1 MHGSGVAE
9 DRIEEVLADAAEFFK
24 AYLWETE
31 SCEVARTALAKQGLD
46 EQVIRS
52 FDVGYAPV
60 GPDALMS
67 HLRGL
72 GYSDEELVAA
82 GLATRSVRGRAHAL
96 FRSRVMFPVRDGEGR
111 VLGFAGLGTHL
122 GPSWPQWVTSPDDG
136 YYRRSGAVFGLDR
149 AAGEIAASGTASLRR
164 DCIEVLKA
172 HQDGHANV
180 VTVHSSTVTREQM
193 LALASGV
200 AGGLDALEVDL
211 PPGMRAE
218 PKGES
223 DSLDA
228 APNAAQGE
236 SRARSGSAALRPRH
250 LNLKKV
256 VLVTA
261 TALVAINAWTGAPL
275 LAVWIGSQAQSG
287 QVLSMWGVL
296 TVLAV
301 LGVFEF
307 IFGWALTWLSARYD
321 RLTGRS
327 RLAGQ
332 TSPWHRA
339 KRGDRVQDIR
349 SRYGIS
355 PPEAIV
361 ALSVIV
367 CVLALEVWFFFFAG
381 SSLV

>member
-24 AYLWETE
+24 GYLWETE
-31 SCEVARTALAKQGLD
+31 SCEVARAALAEQGLD

-82 GLATRSVRGRAHAL
+82 GLATRSVRGKAHAL

-355 PPEAIV
+355 APEAIV

-367 CVLALEVWFFFFAG
+367 GVLALEVWFFFFAG

>member
-1 MHGSGVAE
+1 
-9 DRIEEVLADAAEFFK
+9 
-24 AYLWETE
+24 
-31 SCEVARTALAKQGLD
+31 
-46 EQVIRS
+46 
-52 FDVGYAPV
+52 
-60 GPDALMS
+60 
-67 HLRGL
+67 
-72 GYSDEELVAA
+72 
-82 GLATRSVRGRAHAL
+82 
-96 FRSRVMFPVRDGEGR
+96 
-111 VLGFAGLGTHL
+111 
-122 GPSWPQWVTSPDDG
+122 
-136 YYRRSGAVFGLDR
+136 
-149 AAGEIAASGTASLRR
+149 
-164 DCIEVLKA
+164 
-172 HQDGHANV
+172 
-180 VTVHSSTVTREQM
+180 
-193 LALASGV
+193 
-200 AGGLDALEVDL
+200 EVDL

-223 DSLDA
+223 DSLDE
-228 APNAAQGE
+228 APNAAPGE

-256 VLVTA
+256 LLVTA

-321 RLTGRS
+321 RLTGRP
-327 RLAGQ
+327 RLAGL

-355 PPEAIV
+355 APEAIV

-367 CVLALEVWFFFFAG
+367 GVLALEVWFFFFAG